1 LQDLCESWSGLAWLA
16 AEELFIPTSGCLEK
30 KRVHWLSVL
39 VDPANS
45 GVTSY
50 PLLLPLHNFDLYGVK
65 AFL

>member
-1 LQDLCESWSGLAWLA
+1 
-16 AEELFIPTSGCLEK
+16 
-30 KRVHWLSVL
+30 VVSV
-39 VDPANS
+39 VADPANS